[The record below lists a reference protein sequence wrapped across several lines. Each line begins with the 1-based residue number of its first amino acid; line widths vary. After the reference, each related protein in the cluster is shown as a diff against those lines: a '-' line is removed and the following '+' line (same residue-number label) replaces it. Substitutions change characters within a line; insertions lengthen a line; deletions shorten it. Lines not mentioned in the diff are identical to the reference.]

1 VTDPNPAAGDRQLR
15 RQGSGFFLEPPQ
27 GVSSEPTSLNRAVML
42 LLMDYIQRASGA
54 LADAEKGD
62 VGIRSA
68 ANMDQF
74 ARRTSCS
81 EPQTLHRLRQARLTQ
96 QTRPQRQLAI

>member
-1 VTDPNPAAGDRQLR
+1 
-15 RQGSGFFLEPPQ
+15 
-27 GVSSEPTSLNRAVML
+27 ML
-42 LLMDYIQRASGA
+42 LAMRRALSAVSGDKESTSC
-54 LADAEKGD
+54 LAARGGKANASDTRLSRTCNWD